1 MENIKSTKDKFIENA
16 NIKYNYNFDYSLID
30 NFNYNKCISIKCK
43 LHNLL
48 INIKPSNHLSQV
60 NGGCKECENIKKDIK
75 LKDGEIKKSV
85 NIDEYKDY
93 YWITNFGRC
102 LSKKTSK
109 ELKLHINDG
118 YYKVNLYDIN
128 HDNKKFRIHHLVY
141 ITFKNDYDN
150 KNIID
155 HIDGNKLNNN
165 LNNLRCTS
173 QSNNIKNAYKNNDKM
188 YQKNKIEI
196 YDLENN
202 LIKEVESTEEARIF
216 LNLKNKSPISNC
228 LKGKYK
234 TTGGYILKYK
244 DENITQYDI
253 NKYIKNIEEY
263 KSLGIIDNK
272 DFSNYLINQNGEIIN
287 TKYNNRKVKS
297 FIEENG
303 YLTVH
308 LYYDNKNKKFFKLH
322 RLVAKIF
329 LDNGDKYYN
338 NDNYVVN
345 HKDKNKL
352 NNDINNLEWITQKEN
367 TIHGKGKK
375 IAQIN
380 IKTNETIKLFDTI
393 TDAYKELNKPWN
405 SLISKVCLGQKARN
419 SIYGYKWKYVE
430 E

>member
-1 MENIKSTKDKFIENA
+1 MEIIKSTKDKFIENA
-16 NIKYNYNFDYSLID
+16 NIKHNFNFDYSLID
-30 NFNYNKCISIKCK
+30 NFNHNKCISIKCK

-48 INIKPSNHLSQV
+48 INIIPGNHLSQI
-60 NGGCKECENIKKDIK
+60 NGGCKECENVKKDIK

-102 LSKKTSK
+102 FSKKTNK
-109 ELKLHINDG
+109 ELKNHIGDG

-128 HDNKKFRIHHLVY
+128 NKHKLFRIHHLVY

-155 HIDGNKLNNN
+155 HIDGNKLNNI
-165 LNNLRCTS
+165 LNNLRCIS
-173 QSNNIKNAYKNNDKM
+173 QSNNVKNAYKNNDKM

-202 LIKEVESTEEARIF
+202 FIKEVESTEEARIF
-216 LNLKNKSPISNC
+216 LNLKSKGPIFQC
-228 LKGKYK
+228 LKGNYK

-244 DENITQYDI
+244 DNKIIENNK
-253 NKYIKNIEEY
+253 NKYVDNIMEY
-263 KSLGIIDNK
+263 KSLGIIEDK
-272 DFSNYLINQNGEIIN
+272 DFSTYLINEQGVIIN
-287 TKYNNRKVKS
+287 TKYNNRKVKT
-297 FIEENG
+297 FINDNG
-303 YLTVH
+303 YLDVH
-308 LYYDNKNKKFFKLH
+308 LYYTTKNKFKFKLH
-322 RLVAKIF
+322 RLIAKIF
-329 LDNGDKYYN
+329 LDNDNKYYN
-338 NDNYVVN
+338 NNNYVVN

-352 NNDINNLEWITQKEN
+352 NNNINNLEWITQKEN

-375 IAQIN
+375 IAQID
-380 IKTNETIKLFDTI
+380 IKTNETIKIYDSI

-405 SLISKVCLGQKARN
+405 SLISKVCLGKKGRN
-419 SIYGYKWKYVE
+419 SIYGYKWKYIE